1 MSTKLIEALRTRI
14 ELMSVQERVSC
25 LLDRLLPQRPYPPL
39 TAAQIRA
46 RFYKAEKTRKIK
58 LQLSTL
64 LTLMRDE

>member
-14 ELMSVQERVSC
+14 ELVSVQEKVGC
-25 LLDRLLPQRPYPPL
+25 LLDHLLPQRPYPSL

-46 RFYKAEKTRKIK
+46 RLQKAEKTKKIK

-64 LTLMRDE
+64 LALMRDE